1 MGKDKVEN
9 EDLIKYGF
17 PEDIWFHV
25 DKHSSAHVY
34 LRMPKEIQNLDEIP
48 ANVVEDCCQ
57 LVKANSIEGSKLNN
71 VSVVYTFW
79 SNLKK
84 TSAMD
89 VGQVGFQENKLIRKF
104 TVEKKKNDILNRLSR
119 TKDERYPNLAGKQN
133 DLRKPI
139 SERTVPITTV
149 DTYVFYSKLLWI
161 WYNEAIRADR
171 DKQERDQRKEAMKE
185 KVKMEK
191 IQMEKE
197 IQEGVVKHYVD
208 FMDPQNMKTN
218 RDIQR
223 NAQDFEDNFM

>member
-1 MGKDKVEN
+1 MVFYFKTNGPEGDEYVIYMGKDKVEN

-119 TKDERYPNLAGKQN
+119 TKDERYPNLA
-133 DLRKPI
+133 
-139 SERTVPITTV
+139 
-149 DTYVFYSKLLWI
+149 
-161 WYNEAIRADR
+161 AIRADR

-218 RDIQR
+218 RDIQQ